1 MLDLRRRRFLTLLGN
16 AAAAW
21 PFTTRAQQPSMP
33 VVGFLRSTTVR
44 RLGSPRG
51 GVSPG
56 PQESRLGRGSGL
68 RDRIPLGRMC
78 ELCR

>member
-51 GVSPG
+51 GVSP
-56 PQESRLGRGSGL
+56 QESRLGRGSGL